1 MLTFYDSNVLMNIYK
16 KINEIVVKK
25 LQFSQNIQN
34 VPKLKFFLMKKPILT
49 TYKPIQKQRLEAMY
63 QNVPLNEI
71 NVPYGTLFYQDNSVK
86 LIKLRPSKKTV
97 NLTKTQTVPK
107 MPNKKL
113 KIPT

>member
-1 MLTFYDSNVLMNIYK
+1 MLTFYDSNILMNIE

-34 VPKLKFFLMKKPILT
+34 VQKLNFFLMKKSILT
-49 TYKPIQKQRLEAMY
+49 TYNPIQKQRLEAMY

-71 NVPYGTLFYQDNSVK
+71 NAPYGTLFYEDNSVR
-86 LIKLRPSKKTV
+86 LIKLRPRKNSQTF
-97 NLTKTQTVPK
+97 KTQTVPK